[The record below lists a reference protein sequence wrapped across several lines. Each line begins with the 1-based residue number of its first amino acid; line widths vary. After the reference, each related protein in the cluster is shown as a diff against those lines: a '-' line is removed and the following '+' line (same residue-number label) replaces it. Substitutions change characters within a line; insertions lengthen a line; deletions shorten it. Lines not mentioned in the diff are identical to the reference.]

1 MSEPTT
7 TETAPIQSPPPADA
21 PAHDSLPD
29 PRQALHRLAAQLM
42 RAQNRKLLVEFLQ
55 LRRALR

>member
-1 MSEPTT
+1 MSEANGIQP
-7 TETAPIQSPPPADA
+7 APIESPPAAAVPAQNA
-21 PAHDSLPD
+21 IAD
-29 PRQALHRLAAQLM
+29 PRQALHRLASELM